1 MSGGWLAQR
10 ERGSRS
16 AMRALVWV
24 TLSLGRRAGRAFLY
38 PICAYFVL
46 FSRGARHA
54 STDYLRRVLGRPPR
68 LAEIVRHYHA
78 YASTIHDRVYLRAG
92 RYASFDVRVDAPPAL
107 LADLRKGGGC
117 ILLGSHLG
125 SFEILRAAGL
135 AEGAPPV
142 SMLMHVEG
150 GEKINRVLDAVDA
163 AAAPRV
169 IPLGRP
175 GSLLRA
181 QECLERGEIVGMLA
195 DRGLREDRDCSC
207 QFLGAPARF
216 PLGPLLLAGLLQAPV
231 ILAFGLYRGGRR
243 YEVRLEPFAERIELD
258 RRDRESSLKP
268 WVERYAARLEHH
280 CRDAPYNWFNFYDFW
295 APGPRRTSAPPRAES
310 SRVHAKRH

>member
-10 ERGSRS
+10 EGGSTI
-16 AMRALVWV
+16 AMRALVGV
-24 TLSLGRRAGRAFLY
+24 SLALGRRAGRLFLY

-46 FSRGARHA
+46 FSRGTRRA
-54 STDYLRRVLGRPPR
+54 SADYLRRVLGRRPR
-68 LAEIVRHYHA
+68 LAEVMRHYHT

-92 RYASFDVRVDAPPAL
+92 RYEHFDVRLEAPPAL
-107 LADLRKGGGC
+107 LAGLRAGRGG

-142 SMLMHVEG
+142 NMLMHVEG
-150 GEKINRVLDAVDA
+150 GEKLNRVLDALA
-163 AAAPRV
+163 PQAAPRV
-169 IPLGRP
+169 IPLGHP

-181 QECLERGEIVGMLA
+181 QECLERGEIVGILA
-195 DRGLREDRDCSC
+195 DRGLHDERECNC
-207 QFLGAPARF
+207 EFLGAPARF

-243 YEVRLEPFAERIELD
+243 YEVKLEPFAERIELD
-258 RRDRESSLKP
+258 RRDREGSLRP

-280 CRDAPYNWFNFYDFW
+280 CRESPYNWFNFYDFW
-295 APGPRRTSAPPRAES
+295 APAGA
-310 SRVHAKRH
+310 

>member
-10 ERGSRS
+10 ERGSQA

-24 TLSLGRRAGRAFLY
+24 TLALGRRAGRLFLY

-46 FSRGARHA
+46 FSRGTRRA
-54 STDYLRRVLGRPPR
+54 SVDYLRRVFGRPPK
-68 LAEIVRHYHA
+68 LSELMRHYHS

-92 RYASFDVRVDAPPAL
+92 RYDYFDVRVDAPPTL
-107 LADLRKGGGC
+107 LADLRAGRGC
-117 ILLGSHLG
+117 ILLGAHLG

-135 AEGAPPV
+135 AESAPPV
-142 SMLMHVEG
+142 NMLMHVEG
-150 GEKINRVLDAVDA
+150 GEKLNSVLDALA
-163 AAAPRV
+163 PEAAPRV
-169 IPLGRP
+169 IALGHA

-181 QECLERGEIVGMLA
+181 QECIERGEIVGMLA
-195 DRGLREDRDCSC
+195 DRGLREERECAC
-207 QFLGAPARF
+207 KFLGAPARF

-243 YEVRLEPFAERIELD
+243 YEVKFERFAERIELD
-258 RRDRESSLKP
+258 RRDRESSLRP

-280 CRDAPYNWFNFYDFW
+280 CREAPYNWFNFYDFW
-295 APGPRRTSAPPRAES
+295 APVPRRMPAPPRAGG
-310 SRVHAKRH
+310 SR